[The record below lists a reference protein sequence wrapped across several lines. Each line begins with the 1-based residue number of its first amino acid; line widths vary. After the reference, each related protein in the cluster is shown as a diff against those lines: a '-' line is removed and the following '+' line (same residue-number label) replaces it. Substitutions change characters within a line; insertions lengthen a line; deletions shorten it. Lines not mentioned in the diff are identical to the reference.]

1 MIEYNF
7 RVKEVEGTER
17 SLFLSKYLK
26 RLTMKS
32 FKEFMEQANNIRNL
46 GDYYTT
52 KEGGR
57 RRIKKKD
64 IPPPFD
70 DPLM

>member
-1 MIEYNF
+1 
-7 RVKEVEGTER
+7 
-17 SLFLSKYLK
+17 LSKYLK